1 MNRNWSRA
9 FAIVVAIAL
18 VFGLVAALLP
28 STVQAAGPGGHH
40 PRYNPHAAH
49 YSGGGARWSP
59 QPPKVII
66 RDNGAD
72 CDWWGYVRTPHGYKR
87 FYTTCCRFG
96 NATRD
101 YGVSARQA
109 WNNP

>member
-1 MNRNWSRA
+1 MNRYLSKA
-9 FAIVVAIAL
+9 FAIVVVIAV
-18 VFGLVAALLP
+18 VFGLVAALVP
-28 STVQAAGPGGHH
+28 ATAEAAGPGGHA
-40 PRYNPHAAH
+40 PRYYPQYSH
-49 YSGGGARWSP
+49 YGGGSARWSSP
-59 QPPKVII
+59 QPKVIV

-101 YGVSARQA
+101 YAVNPRQV